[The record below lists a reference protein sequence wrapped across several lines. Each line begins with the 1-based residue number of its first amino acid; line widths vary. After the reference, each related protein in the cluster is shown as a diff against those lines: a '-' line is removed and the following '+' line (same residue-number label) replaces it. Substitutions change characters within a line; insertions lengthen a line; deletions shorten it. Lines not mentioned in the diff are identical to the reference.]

1 MHIFLRTSAFISS
14 IFYSANVLFC
24 LHVISQFWSPLSF
37 FYHYPTLFF
46 LFLFLLSYQS
56 GSYTHFVLPHWLQK
70 LFISQMHAAHT
81 HKRKNTHT
89 RTLSNTTLSTW
100 RKTHT
105 AQRQANT
112 EQRKWLTM
120 SKNACAYMHMHTLIY
135 LLNTLHWYP
144 FSSEMYCMPV
154 YISVNVC
161 VGMVTPEKRHCVSTE
176 G

>member
-1 MHIFLRTSAFISS
+1 MCCSAFMSSASFDLLYPFSITIQPFSFSFSFCCPISQAVILILYFHTGCRSCLSARCTLHTLTSA
-14 IFYSANVLFC
+14 
-24 LHVISQFWSPLSF
+24 
-37 FYHYPTLFF
+37 
-46 LFLFLLSYQS
+46 
-56 GSYTHFVLPHWLQK
+56 K
-70 LFISQMHAAHT
+70 
-81 HKRKNTHT
+81 THT

-120 SKNACAYMHMHTLIY
+120 SKNACAYTHMHTLIY

-161 VGMVTPEKRHCVSTE
+161 VCAWWHRRRDTVSPQRDKMTDTRYTPAFSFNLS
-176 G
+176 